1 MTAATGRF
9 FALQLAKLGRE
20 WTANAARR
28 MPVATGDIREIIG
41 KPVFIPLEQLFRV
54 YGKIFKL
61 SFGPKNFVVISD
73 PGYAKQVRHADVVP
87 SPMPCPCMHG
97 HNSSQFVPLPLS

>member
-1 MTAATGRF
+1 MLQDQVFGSDVFVVPVATGRF

-20 WTANAARR
+20 WTANAAKK
-28 MPVATGDIREIIG
+28 MPVASGDIREIIG
-41 KPVFIPLEQLFRV
+41 QPVFIPLEQLFRV

-73 PGYAKQVRHADVVP
+73 PGYAKQVGRT
-87 SPMPCPCMHG
+87 SI
-97 HNSSQFVPLPLS
+97 